1 MLGEV
6 ALARADFAAAADYA
20 AQLEPLLKDRRAFPN
35 AWWMPALL
43 ADAVGETERALDV
56 LEPALERL
64 ARGDFRLVLPDSD
77 RFPVLMS
84 LLLRA
89 GLADSAAT
97 VIAAAERLTELNP
110 ANFMLEGALAHCRG
124 ILDQDRRMLEEAV
137 ELLQRSQ
144 RPLALALASEDLG
157 TLCIGVGDLSQGV
170 RALSVSYDI
179 STQCGAQRQ
188 AGRVRQTLRK
198 VGVIKRSSAVARPTS
213 GWESLTDAEITVA
226 WRVAEGQRSRAV
238 AEQLFLSIN
247 TVNSHLRHVFTKLGV
262 RSRVELVRALL
273 DHDQQMVGNHQY

>member
-1 MLGEV
+1 M
-6 ALARADFAAAADYA
+6 
-20 AQLEPLLKDRRAFPN
+20 KDRLAFPN

-43 ADAVGETERALDV
+43 ADAEGNPGRALDV
-56 LEPALERL
+56 LEPAIERL
-64 ARGDFRLVLPDSD
+64 ARGDFRLVVPDSD
-77 RFPVLMS
+77 RLPVLTS

-89 GLADSAAT
+89 GRPGWAGT

-157 TLCIGVGDLSQGV
+157 TLCIGIGDLSQGV
-170 RALSVSYDI
+170 RALSVAYDI
-179 STQCGAQRQ
+179 STPCGAQRQ

-226 WRVAEGQRSRAV
+226 RRVAEGQKSRAV